1 MLCCLWEKAIF
12 YTEEKKASVSHW
24 DSMDLSTYVLW
35 SEAGCRFIY
44 SIKGILAKSQT
55 HFLLSKHIYIFK
67 YNFLKFWL
75 KWSEGM
81 GAASNFHISLIMEIQ
96 EQKAPVSP
104 FLNQQI
110 FILNFSDI
118 LNESNFDSL
127 PKGRWFS
134 DSSPCQ
140 RQKHHHQ
147 QQQCLA
153 RLIQEWMRDEEY
165 LLTHH
170 FKHWISM
177 SFPQKPHRMHW
188 HRRDFSWEINC
199 QWQLSKKMYIFNKH
213 ADL

>member
-12 YTEEKKASVSHW
+12 YTEEKEKASVSHW

-44 SIKGILAKSQT
+44 SIKGILEKSQS

-67 YNFLKFWL
+67 DNFLKCWL

-81 GAASNFHISLIMEIQ
+81 GAASNFHLPLIMEIQ

-118 LNESNFDSL
+118 LNESNFDSF

-140 RQKHHHQ
+140 RQKQQQ
-147 QQQCLA
+147 QQQCFA
-153 RLIQEWMRDEEY
+153 HLIQEQMKDEEY
-165 LLTHH
+165 LLTRH
-170 FKHWISM
+170 FKHGISM
-177 SFPQKPHRMHW
+177 SFPQT
-188 HRRDFSWEINC
+188 STQNALALEGLLLGN
-199 QWQLSKKMYIFNKH
+199 QLSMTTFQKDVYIQ
-213 ADL
+213 

>member
-12 YTEEKKASVSHW
+12 YTEEKEKASVSHW

-44 SIKGILAKSQT
+44 SIKGILEKSQS

-67 YNFLKFWL
+67 DNFLKCWL

-81 GAASNFHISLIMEIQ
+81 GAASNFHLPLIMEIQ

-118 LNESNFDSL
+118 LNESNFDSF

-140 RQKHHHQ
+140 RQKQQQ
-147 QQQCLA
+147 QQQCFA
-153 RLIQEWMRDEEY
+153 HLIQEQMKDEEY
-165 LLTHH
+165 LLTRH
-170 FKHWISM
+170 FKHRISM
-177 SFPQKPHRMHW
+177 SFPQTSTQNALALEGLLPG
-188 HRRDFSWEINC
+188 N
-199 QWQLSKKMYIFNKH
+199 QLSMTTFQKDVYIQ
-213 ADL
+213 

>member
-12 YTEEKKASVSHW
+12 YTEEKEKASVSHW

-44 SIKGILAKSQT
+44 SIKGILEKSQS

-67 YNFLKFWL
+67 DNFLKCWL

-81 GAASNFHISLIMEIQ
+81 GAASNFHLPLIMEIQ

-118 LNESNFDSL
+118 LNESNFDSF

-140 RQKHHHQ
+140 RQKQQQ
-147 QQQCLA
+147 QQQCFA
-153 RLIQEWMRDEEY
+153 HLIQEQMKDEEY
-165 LLTHH
+165 LLTRH
-170 FKHWISM
+170 FKHGISM
-177 SFPQKPHRMHW
+177 SFPQTSTQNALALEGLLPG
-188 HRRDFSWEINC
+188 N
-199 QWQLSKKMYIFNKH
+199 QLSMTTFQKDVYIQ
-213 ADL
+213 